1 MAGITGRW
9 WRTSRSAT
17 GMALAPCF
25 PRFASLAQSRR
36 SLGLRA
42 RRRLP
47 RPPPVCGVSRS
58 TRRSLAMRAMA
69 ARIGG
74 GGEVLLEGLPLGAEG
89 FAGEGEAEAPGD
101 HAEQGEQGEAPQVHA
116 GDAGGEADEG
126 PDQGDQAAQEYDGL
140 APAFEPGVRPVHLVG
155 AQQEVSAPPVD
166 RRAAAPGPQ
175 GVGEPGAHHAP
186 GDPPDDHP
194 GRPRG
199 RRRECRG
206 CLRRRPER
214 TGRPR
219 RPSPPRKGWGCR
231 SSRAASTGTP
241 PGSRCRR
248 PAVGP
253 CR

>member
-1 MAGITGRW
+1 
-9 WRTSRSAT
+9 
-17 GMALAPCF
+17 MALAPCF

-36 SLGLRA
+36 SLGSVPVSACQGRCQSA
-42 RRRLP
+42 AFP
-47 RPPPVCGVSRS
+47 DPPGDRS
-58 TRRSLAMRAMA
+58 YEGDGGQDR
-69 ARIGG
+69 G
-74 GGEVLLEGLPLGAEG
+74 GGEVVLEGLPLGAEG

-101 HAEQGEQGEAPQVHA
+101 HAEQREQGEALQVHA
-116 GDAGGEADEG
+116 GDAGGEAHEG
-126 PDQGDQAAQEYDGL
+126 PDEGDQAAEEYDGL
-140 APAFEPGVRPVHLVG
+140 APAFEPSVRPVHLVG

-166 RRAAAPGPQ
+166 RRAAAPGSQ
-175 GVGEPGAHHAP
+175 GVGQPGADHAP
-186 GDPPDDHP
+186 GDAPDDHP

-199 RRRECRG
+199 RRRGCRG